1 MDQPHGSMERFEI
14 IMAIWREDEEN
25 EMEKMRREPP
35 PKQ

>member
-14 IMAIWREDEEN
+14 IMVIRHEDEEHQ
-25 EMEKMRREPP
+25 MEKMRREPP